1 MKTLDHSNPIYE
13 LWGLQFNLSTVLMVT
28 ITCVIVLVLGIAGAR
43 AATAGVPRGMQ
54 NFMEWVIEF
63 VRGIIGGNMHNA
75 KKIEYFLPLGI
86 TLIMFI
92 FVANMLGLPFAIVVD
107 HDLWWKSPTADPHVT
122 MTLALTVMAIIHF
135 SGIRFTGVKGY
146 FGGYLKPLAFLVPFN
161 IIEQFSTILSLGL
174 RLFGNIYAGEVLIAL
189 LAGAV
194 HSGIFASIG
203 AIIPLMVWQAFSIFV
218 GALQSFIFVTLTMV
232 YIAHKVETH

>member
-1 MKTLDHSNPIYE
+1 
-13 LWGLQFNLSTVLMVT
+13 MVS
-28 ITCVIVLVLGIAGAR
+28 ITCLIVLILGIAGAR

-54 NFMEWVIEF
+54 NFMEWVIDF
-63 VRGIIGGNMHNA
+63 VKGIIGSNFHTSKGR
-75 KKIEYFLPLGI
+75 YFIILGT

-107 HDLWWKSPTADPHVT
+107 HNLWWKSPTADPHVT
-122 MTLALTVMAIIHF
+122 MTLALTVMATVHF
-135 SGIRFTGVKGY
+135 GGLILAGPKGY
-146 FGGYLKPLAFLVPFN
+146 FKSYVQPIWIMLPFN

-189 LAGAV
+189 LAGLSQTGVFGAV
-194 HSGIFASIG
+194 G
-203 AIIPLMVWQAFSIFV
+203 ALVPLMVWQGFSIFV
-218 GALQSFIFVTLTMV
+218 GAIQSFVFVTLTMV

>member
-1 MKTLDHSNPIYE
+1 MS
-13 LWGLQFNLSTVLMVT
+13 SVLMVA
-28 ITCVIVLVLGIAGAR
+28 ITSLIVLILGIAGAR

-54 NFMEWVIEF
+54 NFMEWTIDF
-63 VRGIIGGNMHNA
+63 VSGIIGGNFES
-75 KKIEYFLPLGI
+75 KKGQYFITLGT

-92 FVANMLGLPFAIVVD
+92 FVANMLGLPFAVVVD
-107 HDLWWKSPTADPHVT
+107 HNLWWKSPTADPHVT
-122 MTLALTVMAIIHF
+122 MTLALTVMAIIHI
-135 SGIRFTGVKGY
+135 SGLILTGPKEY
-146 FGGYLKPLAFLVPFN
+146 FKGYLKPMWFLLPFN
-161 IIEQFSTILSLGL
+161 ILEQFSTILSLGL

-194 HSGIFASIG
+194 HSGIFASLG

-232 YIAHKVETH
+232 YIAHKVDTH